1 MKDKKTNT
9 QEKYAF
15 LKELKNYSGENS
27 FLSQAKMWNLNK
39 AIHGILK
46 RNDNYPKAFIVD
58 LANNLMSYKN
68 YIKTEGEF
76 GKSYGEMALKGAKL
90 YEFVGMGNRI
100 SVKRRLFEALEKDSS
115 PKDINQAIEFYKRNS
130 KYIDQAKGLYKK
142 KLKQK
147 KEKGLERII
156 TIISSGF
163 LLSSIFFLSST
174 FTGNVIGNLTKTN
187 SNLIG
192 VILFILG
199 IIGLFAFTKNK

>member
-90 YEFVGMGNRI
+90 YESVGMGNRT
-100 SVKRRLFEALEKDSS
+100 SVKRRLFKALKKDSS
-115 PKDINQAIEFYKRNS
+115 PKDINQAIEFYKRNP
-130 KYIDQAKGLYKK
+130 KEGGERKGSISNKK
-142 KLKQK
+142 D
-147 KEKGLERII
+147 
-156 TIISSGF
+156 
-163 LLSSIFFLSST
+163 FF
-174 FTGNVIGNLTKTN
+174 G
-187 SNLIG
+187 
-192 VILFILG
+192 
-199 IIGLFAFTKNK
+199 

>member
-90 YEFVGMGNRI
+90 YEFVGMGNRT
-100 SVKRRLFEALEKDSS
+100 SVKRRLFKALKKDSS
-115 PKDINQAIEFYKRNS
+115 PKDINQAIEFYKRNP
-130 KYIDQAKGLYKK
+130 
-142 KLKQK
+142 KQK

-156 TIISSGF
+156 KIISSGF

-192 VILFILG
+192 AILFILG